1 MAKKKTVED
10 YQADYKAAKAIG
22 DKAGMDLAH
31 KNADAVRGYETTT
44 TRDSSG
50 GFVQTPVNA
59 MQTQQAPK
67 IELQPVAKTA
77 DDYYAARME
86 EIAETNRQ
94 AQQAAEEAQRA
105 RTESA
110 ITANEAYAPKVQ
122 ANTEEQLRQAYISNM
137 QARKQAPEA
146 LAAMGYTGGLAES
159 SLLGLDTSYQ
169 NTRAGLQKSETE
181 ALSDIYANSANIRS
195 TGEASLA
202 DMANNYYQNL
212 LSTQQNVLSQA
223 QEQANYQQKYDASQ
237 LEQDKRDYA
246 NTIGAFYQN
255 YAAEK
260 NKVLNDNDPSND
272 WQAQM
277 LEAARQQKLQEMAA
291 AQYEAEQQSIKNAQ
305 AQAKIDYSTGKPYY
319 KISGPTG
326 TSGTSTLTYEQALAR
341 YNQGDRSAAVIKV
354 LGID

>member
-50 GFVQTPVNA
+50 GFVQTPVNPTQNQP
-59 MQTQQAPK
+59 QTV
-67 IELQPVAKTA
+67 ELQPVAKTA

-146 LAAMGYTGGLAES
+146 LAAMGLHW
-159 SLLGLDTSYQ
+159 
-169 NTRAGLQKSETE
+169 
-181 ALSDIYANSANIRS
+181 RS
-195 TGEASLA
+195 CG
-202 DMANNYYQNL
+202 
-212 LSTQQNVLSQA
+212 
-223 QEQANYQQKYDASQ
+223 
-237 LEQDKRDYA
+237 
-246 NTIGAFYQN
+246 IFI
-255 YAAEK
+255 
-260 NKVLNDNDPSND
+260 
-272 WQAQM
+272 
-277 LEAARQQKLQEMAA
+277 AR
-291 AQYEAEQQSIKNAQ
+291 S
-305 AQAKIDYSTGKPYY
+305 
-319 KISGPTG
+319 
-326 TSGTSTLTYEQALAR
+326 
-341 YNQGDRSAAVIKV
+341 
-354 LGID
+354 